1 MDVGLINHLRF
12 DHINWTRFLVA
23 ELTRFG
29 HNQRSVL
36 TGLCVKQK
44 PTAFFSFSAQ
54 PFTTH
59 FLMNASALKQLN
71 ALQTWLISLLK
82 YLGSFLILRINTI
95 IHFLIFKT
103 LRFFLIPLYFGC
115 GQEGGGKNNKRNKEE
130 AHGRWE
136 RKSLYKLYLS
146 RNGQCH
152 T

>member
-103 LRFFLIPLYFGC
+103 LRFFLNPPVFRLRT
-115 GQEGGGKNNKRNKEE
+115 GGGEKTIKGTR
-130 AHGRWE
+130 
-136 RKSLYKLYLS
+136 RKHMAGGNASHS
-146 RNGQCH
+146 TSC